1 MYKNMLKS
9 SSSSKR
15 NLEKNRFGEYNK
27 KSKQNDVNSI
37 FLNIHNQRTL
47 KINFI
52 RLYNNYKEKSVVI
65 IYY

>member
-37 FLNIHNQRTL
+37 FLNIIKEHWRLILSDYTL
-47 KINFI
+47 
-52 RLYNNYKEKSVVI
+52 LTI
-65 IYY
+65 IIKRKVL